1 MLLALV
7 LSACDSDDPDVVPP
21 VVALNGAAVMT
32 VSYRDGFSDPG
43 ATARDDRDGTVPVTV
58 TGEVPPEAGEYTLT
72 YTATDAAGNTGR
84 ATRTVRVVDDVPP
97 VVTLNGDAV
106 IAVSYAAPLTDPGA
120 TATDEHDG
128 ALAVTVSG
136 NLGTDIGEYT
146 LIYSA
151 TDAAGNV
158 GQVERTVRVVDDVPP
173 VIMLNGPAS
182 SVLERDEPYLEPGA
196 VAEDEID
203 GPVETTVTGEVS
215 EAAGEYT
222 LVYRATDAAGNVAEV
237 RRTVTRA
244 PGDYMLEVDV
254 FGEGEVLLAA
264 GLATTPFECEDGRCF
279 GRFEEGERVELEAYA
294 GSGRKFNGWGMDGVC
309 DETPSPQRC
318 VLVMDR
324 DRIALPAFVSEAP
337 LTLHDDVVVL
347 TPDQLEGLVFWAPDA
362 GVAAFDA
369 WTDLN
374 ALVPGTVMVSYGAPD
389 EDGFPTAPMFL
400 ARVLSVAPSPDGSQL
415 VTTLPAGLDDLYA
428 SGTLMARAELTQ
440 AALSRAKLAP
450 GVKLTLA
457 RDKLAPGIEA
467 DAGPSPQGS
476 QHECTFTPDDNGPLT
491 DICVTLRPNAV
502 AMWEDDEKLV
512 LLDLGAGASVTIRE
526 GTVEGRIW
534 LATIPLPTTALGVFV
549 ALNLYLKPGVGL
561 TGDFSLPVAADATL
575 VIGASYKKRKGSNI
589 IPIYDWGVAPEV
601 GPLEGEIT
609 GANVQLGVE
618 AAAIATVFGAVG
630 VEMSGTPYFG
640 ASLEQGDCTLAVR
653 PYWGVD
659 VGARFFLRIWKFGW
673 GSRSFDESTGDEYIE
688 DLERQIPL
696 PSCGG
701 TTPPPSEP
709 QPPMPPR
716 DLHASLAD
724 ARDVQLRWLP
734 SDDGVTSFRVYRGGR
749 RIETTPRTTHLDLAP
764 PIDTHCYTVR
774 AVNQAGWSA
783 HSHEAC
789 VTVPARE
796 DPPRPARPAKPVVEL
811 SDETSRSAN
820 LSWTEEDGVDYWLWF
835 NDSANG
841 WIDAGRAYSPHPVRP
856 VPGRRTCYRVRAQN
870 SAGTHDSDSRCVTP
884 AGDNAPPT
892 ANAGEDFSLVSGASW
907 TLTGSGTDPDGRVV
921 GYSWRQTAGP
931 DVLLRDASH
940 PEASFAAPETD
951 AETRLTF
958 RLTVT
963 DDDGATHSDTVR
975 VTVWPAGTPGNDE
988 PRAEAGDNQRVTAG
1002 SRVTL
1007 SGRGSKDDRGIIAW
1021 HWVQWS
1027 RGPAVTLSG
1036 ATSRD
1041 ATFVAPSVSEDTVL
1055 KFRLTVTDGHGA
1067 TDRDNVRVTV
1077 SPGNNQPPVADAG
1090 SDQSVVSGTAV
1101 TLTGSGSDPD
1111 GRVVGYAWTQTAGP
1125 AVSLSGATATTAT
1138 FTAPVVSARSALTF
1152 RLTVTDDRGA
1162 TDSATVQV
1170 TVSPGANRPPV
1181 ADAGGDQSVESGAAV
1196 TLAGSGS
1203 DPDGRVV
1210 GYAWTQTGGPTVLLT
1225 DASSATATFTA
1236 PAVAARTTL
1245 IFQLAVT
1252 DDDGANGRD
1261 EATVTVSPA
1270 GVNRPPVA
1278 DAGGDQSVESGT
1290 AVTLAGS
1297 GSDPDGR
1304 VAGYAWTQTA
1314 GQSVALSG
1322 ASSAT
1327 ATFTAPMVETRTT
1340 LTFRLTVTDDDGET
1354 DGDDATVTVAP
1365 PNRPPVADAGADQSV
1380 ASGATVTLNGSG
1392 SDPDGRVAGYAWMQT
1407 GGPTVALSGASSAT
1421 ATFTAPPVTA
1431 ETTLTFRLTVTDD
1444 AGATGSDE
1452 AAVTVTAEDNTP
1464 VNIPDAALRAA
1475 LLEALGKSAG
1485 DTITRSD
1492 MAGLTDFAALSR
1504 GITNL
1509 KGLEVATNLTT
1520 LTLTGNS
1527 ISDVSALGTLT
1538 SLTWLFLNVNSI
1550 SDVSALGTLTSL
1562 TWLDLGGNSISD
1574 VSALGTLTSLTELE
1588 LDRNSISDV
1597 SALGSLTSL
1606 TTLYLQRNSISNVS
1620 ALGSLT
1626 SLTTL
1631 ELNRNAISDV
1641 SGLGTLTSLTRL
1653 TLDYNAI
1660 SDTSGLGTLTS
1671 LTRLDLNDNSVSDIS
1686 GLATLTSLTSLDLND
1701 NSISDAKPLVDNA
1714 GLGSG
1719 DSINLRRNPLDTD
1732 SINTHI
1738 PALRARGVGVACSL
1752 VDGTDC

>member
-1 MLLALV
+1 MAFSV
-7 LSACDSDDPDVVPP
+7 GLSGCDSEDPDVVPP

-106 IAVSYAAPLTDPGA
+106 IAVSYAEPLTDPGA

-136 NLGTDIGEYT
+136 DLGSDIGEYI
-146 LIYSA
+146 LIYTA

-158 GQVERTVRVVDDVPP
+158 GRVERTVRVVDDVPP
-173 VIMLNGPAS
+173 VITLNGPAS
-182 SVLERDEPYLEPGA
+182 AVLERDEPYLEPGA

-203 GPVETTVTGEVS
+203 GPVETQVAGEVS

-222 LVYRATDAAGNVAEV
+222 LVYRATDAAGNVAEA

-244 PGDYMLEVDV
+244 PGDYMLDVNV
-254 FGEGEVLLAA
+254 FGEGQVLLAA

-309 DETPSPQRC
+309 DEAPSPQRC

-324 DRIALPAFVSEAP
+324 DRIALPAFVSDAQ
-337 LTLHDDVVVL
+337 LTMHDDVVVL
-347 TPDQLEGLVFWAPDA
+347 TPEQLEGLVFWAPDA

-369 WTDLN
+369 WTNLG
-374 ALVPGTVMVSYGAPD
+374 ALVPGAVMVSYGAPD

-428 SGTLMARAELTQ
+428 SGTLVARAELTQ

-457 RDKLAPGIEA
+457 RDELAPGIEA

-491 DICVTLRPNAV
+491 DICVTLRPNV
-502 AMWEDDEKLV
+502 ATMWEDDEKLV

-534 LATIPLPTTALGVFV
+534 LATIPLPTTALGVYV

-561 TGDFSLPVAADATL
+561 TGDFSLPVSAEATL
-575 VIGASYKKRKGSNI
+575 VIGGSYKKRKGSNI
-589 IPIYDWGVAPEV
+589 TPIYGWDVHPEV

-609 GANVQLGVE
+609 GASVQLGVE

-640 ASLEQGDCTLAVR
+640 ASLEHGDCTLAVR
-653 PYWGVD
+653 PYRGVD

-688 DLERQIPL
+688 DLELQIPL

-701 TTPPPSEP
+701 TTPPSEP

-774 AVNQAGWSA
+774 AANRAGWSG
-783 HSHEAC
+783 HSPEAC

-811 SDETSRSAN
+811 TDETLRSAN
-820 LSWTEEDGVDYWLWF
+820 LSWMEEDGVDYWLWF
-835 NDSANG
+835 NDAADG
-841 WIDAGRAYSPHPVRP
+841 WIEAGRAYSPHPVRP
-856 VPGRRTCYRVRAQN
+856 VPGRRTCYRIRAQN
-870 SAGTHDSDSRCVTP
+870 SAGTRDSDSRCVTP
-884 AGDNAPPT
+884 ARDNAPPT
-892 ANAGEDFSLVSGASW
+892 ADAGQDFSLVSGASW
-907 TLTGSGTDPDGRVV
+907 TLTGRGTDPDGRVV

-931 DVLLRDASH
+931 DVLLRNASD
-940 PEASFAAPETD
+940 PEASFTAPETP
-951 AETRLTF
+951 AETKLTF

-963 DDDGATHSDTVR
+963 DDDGATHSNTVR
-975 VTVWPAGTPGNDE
+975 VTVWPASTPGNDP
-988 PRAEAGDNQRVTAG
+988 PRADAGRTQRVMAGDRV
-1002 SRVTL
+1002 RL
-1007 SGRGSKDDRGIIAW
+1007 SGRGSDDDRGRSRLTY
-1021 HWVQWS
+1021 HWEHY
-1027 RGPAVTLSG
+1027 RGRPKVVLSS

-1041 ATFVAPSVSEDTVL
+1041 VTFVAPSVSQNTDL
-1055 KFRLTVTDGHGA
+1055 RFRLTVTDGHGA
-1067 TDRDNVRVTV
+1067 TDTDWVLVRVSPAPPVADAGPNLSVTSGDRVTLSGSGTGDRDIVAWRWEQYRGRTVILSGANSQNATFVAPSVSEETDLRFRLTVTDNAGATDSDTVRVTV
-1077 SPGNNQPPVADAG
+1077 SPSANQPPVADAG
-1090 SDQSVVSGTAV
+1090 GHQLVS
-1101 TLTGSGSDPD
+1101 
-1111 GRVVGYAWTQTAGP
+1111 
-1125 AVSLSGATATTAT
+1125 SGA
-1138 FTAPVVSARSALTF
+1138 S
-1152 RLTVTDDRGA
+1152 
-1162 TDSATVQV
+1162 
-1170 TVSPGANRPPV
+1170 
-1181 ADAGGDQSVESGAAV
+1181 V

-1203 DPDGRVV
+1203 DADGRVV
-1210 GYAWTQTGGPTVLLT
+1210 DYTWAQTGGPTVAL
-1225 DASSATATFTA
+1225 DGASSATATFTA
-1236 PAVAARTTL
+1236 PAVT
-1245 IFQLAVT
+1245 
-1252 DDDGANGRD
+1252 
-1261 EATVTVSPA
+1261 
-1270 GVNRPPVA
+1270 
-1278 DAGGDQSVESGT
+1278 
-1290 AVTLAGS
+1290 
-1297 GSDPDGR
+1297 
-1304 VAGYAWTQTA
+1304 
-1314 GQSVALSG
+1314 
-1322 ASSAT
+1322 
-1327 ATFTAPMVETRTT
+1327 TRTT
-1340 LTFRLTVTDDDGET
+1340 LTFSLTVTDDDG
-1354 DGDDATVTVAP
+1354 
-1365 PNRPPVADAGADQSV
+1365 
-1380 ASGATVTLNGSG
+1380 
-1392 SDPDGRVAGYAWMQT
+1392 
-1407 GGPTVALSGASSAT
+1407 
-1421 ATFTAPPVTA
+1421 
-1431 ETTLTFRLTVTDD
+1431 
-1444 AGATGSDE
+1444 ATGSDE
-1452 AAVTVTAEDNTP
+1452 ATVTVNAGGDDTP
-1464 VNIPDAALRAA
+1464 VNIPDAALRTA
-1475 LLEALGKSAG
+1475 LLSALHKSTG

-1492 MAGLTDFAALSR
+1492 MAALTFLWGNER
-1504 GITNL
+1504 GIVDLT
-1509 KGLEVATNLTT
+1509 GLEFARNLEGVELSSNSISDVSTLGTLTSLWDVRLGRNSISDISALGRLTSLTT
-1520 LTLTGNS
+1520 LYLHLNS

-1538 SLTWLFLNVNSI
+1538 SLTDLTLGGNSISDISALGTLTSLTRLGLSGNPISDISALGTLTSLESLSITTSSI

-1562 TWLDLGGNSISD
+1562 WHLDLSNNSISN
-1574 VSALGTLTSLTELE
+1574 VSALGTLTSLRELN
-1588 LDRNSISDV
+1588 LYNNSVSDV
-1597 SALGSLTSL
+1597 SPLS
-1606 TTLYLQRNSISNVS
+1606 
-1620 ALGSLT
+1620 
-1626 SLTTL
+1626 
-1631 ELNRNAISDV
+1631 
-1641 SGLGTLTSLTRL
+1641 TLTSLNFL
-1653 TLDYNAI
+1653 IL
-1660 SDTSGLGTLTS
+1660 LF
-1671 LTRLDLNDNSVSDIS
+1671 NSVSDA
-1686 GLATLTSLTSLDLND
+1686 G
-1701 NSISDAKPLVDNA
+1701 PLLDNA

-1719 DSINLRRNPLDTD
+1719 DSVDLRGNPLDTD
-1732 SINTHI
+1732 SVNTHI
-1738 PALRARGVGVACSL
+1738 PALRARGVSVSCSL
-1752 VDGTDC
+1752 VDGTEC